1 MDFNSTDIGWP
12 DDTIILSYPNVV
24 ALQQAVFNLWS
35 TEHVFVVSPKHSA
48 IAMSKDAAR
57 DIGVFND

>member
-1 MDFNSTDIGWP
+1 MDFDSKDIGWP
-12 DDTIILSYPNVV
+12 EDTVIFTYPHIA
-24 ALQQAVFNLWS
+24 ALQKAVFDLWS

-57 DIGVFND
+57 DIGVLV